1 MKIARLF
8 LSADWFIFVFCK
20 NLVGMLKKIFLIGS
34 LFSFSAIL
42 TSFTPASKN
51 QQVLK
56 TIVIDAGHGRMENG
70 GHNGAKGSFSY
81 EDEICLAVS
90 KKLVAKLKAEYP
102 GVKILETRPTEN
114 IVSLRERANIAN
126 QSRGDLFISIHVN
139 AMPPIKKKE
148 FAGYKTE
155 TYYTGSGKKRKKR
168 SRKVAQYRYYT
179 VPNTRTKG
187 TETYIWGAHKAEDKE
202 VAVRENAPMLAE
214 DNYKASYGDIDPNS
228 PEFIALSLVKT
239 KQFSQR
245 SAMLS
250 YMVEEEFS
258 KVGRVSGGPKQRQ
271 VGIWVLQA
279 TAMPSI
285 LVETGFITNPDEER
299 YLNSNDGQ
307 TELASCIT
315 KAVGGYIKWLEKK
328 QSANNASASIP
339 SYQQPPAKIEE
350 SFLEALDNHHQYVDT
365 K

>member
-1 MKIARLF
+1 
-8 LSADWFIFVFCK
+8 
-20 NLVGMLKKIFLIGS
+20 MLKKTLLIS
-34 LFSFSAIL
+34 TLFSFSAIL
-42 TSFTPASKN
+42 TSFTPKEKN

-70 GHNGAKGSFSY
+70 GHNGAKGSYSY

-90 KKLVAKLKAEYP
+90 KKLVARLKAAYP
-102 GVKILETRPTEN
+102 EVRIIETRPTEN
-114 IVSLRERANIAN
+114 ITSLKERANIAN
-126 QSRGDLFISIHVN
+126 QSRGELFISIHVN
-139 AMPPIKKKE
+139 AMPPIKRKE

-155 TYYTGSGKKRKKR
+155 VYYTGKGKKKKKHTRKIE
-168 SRKVAQYRYYT
+168 QYRYIS
-179 VPNTRTKG
+179 VPNTTTKG

-214 DNYKASYGDIDPNS
+214 DNYKEKYGDIDPNS
-228 PEFIALSLVKT
+228 PEFVALSLVKT

-258 KVGRVSGGPKQRQ
+258 KVGRVSGGAKQRQ

-285 LVETGFITNPDEER
+285 LVETGFITNPEEER
-299 YLNSNDGQ
+299 YLNSNEGQ

-315 KAVGGYIKWLEKK
+315 KAVGSYIKWLEKK
-328 QSANNASASIP
+328 ASPNGASVSLPVQQSAG
-339 SYQQPPAKIEE
+339 KIEE
-350 SFLEALDNHHQYVDT
+350 SFLEALDKHQHHNSHT
-365 K
+365 E

>member
-1 MKIARLF
+1 
-8 LSADWFIFVFCK
+8 
-20 NLVGMLKKIFLIGS
+20 MLKKFFLIGA
-34 LFSFSAIL
+34 LISFSAIL
-42 TSFTPASKN
+42 TSFTPSKEN
-51 QQVLK
+51 KQVLK
-56 TIVIDAGHGRMENG
+56 TIIIDAGHGRMENG
-70 GHNGAKGSFSY
+70 GHNGAKGSYSY

-90 KKLVAKLKAEYP
+90 KKLVSKLKAEYP
-102 GVKILETRPTEN
+102 GVKIIETRPTEN

-126 QSRGDLFISIHVN
+126 HNRGELFISIHVN
-139 AMPPIKKKE
+139 AMPPIQKKE
-148 FAGYKTE
+148 FVGYKTE
-155 TYYTGSGKKRKKR
+155 VYYTGKGKKKKKHT
-168 SRKVAQYRYYT
+168 RKVEQYRYFT

-214 DNYKASYGDIDPNS
+214 ENYKERYGDIDPNS

-258 KVGRVSGGPKQRQ
+258 KVGRVSGGAKQRQ

-299 YLNSNDGQ
+299 YLNSNEGQ

-315 KAVGGYIKWLEKK
+315 TAVGNYIKWLEKK
-328 QSANNASASIP
+328 QTAAGASVSLPLNNKTEG
-339 SYQQPPAKIEE
+339 KIEE
-350 SFLEALDNHHQYVDT
+350 SFLEALDNHHKHGDYS

>member
-1 MKIARLF
+1 
-8 LSADWFIFVFCK
+8 
-20 NLVGMLKKIFLIGS
+20 MLKKTFLIAT
-34 LFSFSAIL
+34 LISFSAVL
-42 TSFTPASKN
+42 TSFTPPKKE
-51 QQVLK
+51 QHVLK

-70 GHNGAKGSFSY
+70 GHNGAKGSYSY
-81 EDEICLAVS
+81 EDEICLAVA
-90 KKLVAKLKAEYP
+90 KKLVARIREAYP
-102 GVKILETRPTEN
+102 EVKIIETRPTEN
-114 IVSLRERANIAN
+114 ITSLKERANIAN
-126 QSRGDLFISIHVN
+126 QNRGELFISIHVN

-155 TYYTGSGKKRKKR
+155 VYYTGKGKKKKKR
-168 SRKVAQYRYYT
+168 TRKVAQYRYYT
-179 VPNTRTKG
+179 VPNTTTKG

-214 DNYKASYGDIDPNS
+214 ENYKENYGDIDPNS

-258 KVGRVSGGPKQRQ
+258 KVGRISGGPKQRQ

-299 YLNSNDGQ
+299 YLNSNEGQ
-307 TELASCIT
+307 SELANCIT
-315 KAVGGYIKWLEKK
+315 KAVGSYIKWLEKK
-328 QSANNASASIP
+328 QSTNGASVYVP
-339 SYQQPPAKIEE
+339 VQQSAGKIEE
-350 SFLEALDNHHQYVDT
+350 SFLEALDNHHGTQSLT

>member
-1 MKIARLF
+1 
-8 LSADWFIFVFCK
+8 
-20 NLVGMLKKIFLIGS
+20 MLKKLFLIAT
-34 LFSFSAIL
+34 LIPLSAIL
-42 TSFTPASKN
+42 TSFTPTEKQA
-51 QQVLK
+51 VIK
-56 TIVIDAGHGRMENG
+56 TIIIDAGHGRMENG
-70 GHNGAKGSFSY
+70 GHNGAKGSYSY
-81 EDEICLAVS
+81 EDEICFQVS
-90 KKLVAKLKAEYP
+90 KKLVAKIRSEYP
-102 GVKILETRPTEN
+102 NIKIIETRPTEN

-126 QSRGDLFISIHVN
+126 HNRGDLFISIHVN
-139 AMPPIKKKE
+139 AMPPIQKKE

-155 TYYTGSGKKRKKR
+155 VYYTGSGRKKKKHT
-168 SRKVAQYRYYT
+168 RKVEQYRYYT

-187 TETYIWGAHKAEDKE
+187 TETYMWGAHKAEDKE

-214 DNYKASYGDIDPNS
+214 ENYKEKYGDIDPNA

-250 YMVEEEFS
+250 YMVEEEFE

-299 YLNSNDGQ
+299 YLNSESGQ
-307 TELASCIT
+307 TELANCIT
-315 KAVGGYIKWLEKK
+315 KALGSYIKWLEKK
-328 QSANNASASIP
+328 QQSNSASA
-339 SYQQPPAKIEE
+339 YQPYQAPAGKMEE
-350 SFLEALDNHHQYVDT
+350 SFLEALDRHHSHQNHAE
-365 K
+365 

>member
-1 MKIARLF
+1 
-8 LSADWFIFVFCK
+8 
-20 NLVGMLKKIFLIGS
+20 MLKKLFLIAT
-34 LFSFSAIL
+34 LIPFSAIL
-42 TSFTPASKN
+42 TSFTSTEKQA
-51 QQVLK
+51 VIK
-56 TIVIDAGHGRMENG
+56 TIIIDAGHGRMENG
-70 GHNGAKGSFSY
+70 GHNGAKGSYSY
-81 EDEICLAVS
+81 EDEICYAVS
-90 KKLVAKLKAEYP
+90 KKLVAKIRAEYP
-102 GVKILETRPTEN
+102 NIKIIETRPTEN

-126 QSRGDLFISIHVN
+126 QNRGDLFISIHVN
-139 AMPPIKKKE
+139 AMPPIQKKE

-155 TYYTGSGKKRKKR
+155 VYYTGKGKKKKKHT
-168 SRKVAQYRYYT
+168 RKVEQYRYYT

-187 TETYIWGAHKAEDKE
+187 TETYIWGAHKGEDKE

-214 DNYKASYGDIDPNS
+214 ENYKEKYGDVDPNS

-250 YMVEEEFS
+250 HMVEEEFE

-299 YLNSNDGQ
+299 YLNSESGQ
-307 TELASCIT
+307 SELANCIT
-315 KAVGGYIKWLEKK
+315 KALGSYMKWLEKR
-328 QSANNASASIP
+328 QQTNGASVYQP
-339 SYQQPPAKIEE
+339 SYRPAGRIEE
-350 SFLEALDNHHQYVDT
+350 SFLETLDRHQNHAD
-365 K
+365 